1 MNGKKKKDGK
11 KLFNA
16 EKEIIHIKS
25 AIKSI
30 LYTKYKLHKNNL
42 TLSW

>member
-1 MNGKKKKDGK
+1 MNDKKKKKDAK
-11 KLFNA
+11 KLK